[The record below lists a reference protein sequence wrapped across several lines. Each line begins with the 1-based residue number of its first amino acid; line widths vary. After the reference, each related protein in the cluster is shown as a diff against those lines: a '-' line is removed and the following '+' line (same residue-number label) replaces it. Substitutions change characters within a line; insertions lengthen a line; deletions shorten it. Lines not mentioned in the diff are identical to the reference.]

1 MYSFKELTLQRSG
14 IEKKRLVIQFE
25 DENMAIVAQFL
36 MTEVGNNGMTY
47 IDGIV
52 SVEKEE
58 TPLFEGTGNL
68 FAWHVTKEKS
78 VIEDVYYDAEEQIGY
93 EPIELKTADL
103 KKFITVWT
111 NTYEAWKKGTSI

>member
-1 MYSFKELTLQRSG
+1 MYSFKEVTLQRSG

-25 DENMAIVAQFL
+25 DENMEIIAQFL
-36 MTEVGNNGMTY
+36 MTEVGNDGMTY

-93 EPIELKTADL
+93 EPIELKTSDL
-103 KKFITVWT
+103 KEFITVWT

>member
-1 MYSFKELTLQRSG
+1 MYSFKEVTLQRSG

-25 DENMAIVAQFL
+25 DENMEIIAQFL
-36 MTEVGNNGMTY
+36 MTEVGNDGMTY

-52 SVEKEE
+52 SVERGE

-103 KKFITVWT
+103 KEFITVWT